1 MTTTAATRPS
11 RSLPRLLTVL
21 TAVVGLLAG
30 LTGTAS
36 ASTDTQ
42 PGSSSRLTHLAGL
55 KTRVGVAATP
65 PGLFV
70 GPQTPGSPTG
80 IRKTGCGYDRTTVG
94 SCVAT
99 NTGVNIEGANFAQK
113 TAGASF
119 SADGA
124 FAGASRAEIV
134 AKLRSGVLKPGD
146 VPIEV
151 IVRDGN
157 TLILN
162 TRSATALAE
171 AGVPRSAWNV
181 VNVSGDAAAQAR
193 LTAQLAR
200 NGLTSAGT
208 PTVRAK

>member
-1 MTTTAATRPS
+1 M
-11 RSLPRLLTVL
+11 
-21 TAVVGLLAG
+21 
-30 LTGTAS
+30 
-36 ASTDTQ
+36 
-42 PGSSSRLTHLAGL
+42 
-55 KTRVGVAATP
+55 
-65 PGLFV
+65 
-70 GPQTPGSPTG
+70 
-80 IRKTGCGYDRTTVG
+80 
-94 SCVAT
+94 
-99 NTGVNIEGANFAQK
+99 
-113 TAGASF
+113 
-119 SADGA
+119 
-124 FAGASRAEIV
+124 
-134 AKLRSGVLKPGD
+134 LKPGD